1 MSLEVISSELE
12 ELVAYSSRVIVL
24 RDREH
29 IAELSGNSI
38 TASGIVDAIAA
49 AEKNTEDA

>member
-1 MSLEVISSELE
+1 MSLIVISSELE

-29 IAELSGNSI
+29 IAELKGQAIS
-38 TASGIVDAIAA
+38 AAAIVDAIASSQA
-49 AEKNTEDA
+49 KGREA